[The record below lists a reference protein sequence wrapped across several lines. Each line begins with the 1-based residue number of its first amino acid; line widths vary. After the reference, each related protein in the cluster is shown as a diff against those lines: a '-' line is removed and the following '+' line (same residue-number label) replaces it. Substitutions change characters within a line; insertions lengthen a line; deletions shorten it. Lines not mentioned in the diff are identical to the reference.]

1 MGKVE
6 ARVRRLSTPQ
16 PGGRGMYESRRV
28 QSRGGKYDEKVLPET
43 AEKEERV
50 E

>member
-6 ARVRRLSTPQ
+6 ARVRRLSMPQ
-16 PGGRGMYESRRV
+16 PGGRGMYESRR
-28 QSRGGKYDEKVLPET
+28 RGGKEEKVLPET